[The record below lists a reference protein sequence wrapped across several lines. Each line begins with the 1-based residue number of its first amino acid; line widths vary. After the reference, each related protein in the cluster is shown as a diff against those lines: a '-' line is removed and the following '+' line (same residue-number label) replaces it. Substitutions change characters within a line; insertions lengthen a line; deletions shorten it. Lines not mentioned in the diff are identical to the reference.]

1 MIIESLK
8 QIVHQNR
15 ESPPLYLR
23 NLLKEKLQFYVL
35 NFIYTSNWGESLLFK
50 GGSCLRMFFQL
61 PRISEDLDVDILR
74 KKGFFLNDFLTD
86 LKKYFR
92 QILQYKD
99 LEIKTSR
106 KKNIVYLKFP
116 LLDELDLV
124 KNEAKTK
131 VLFLRIDL
139 ALALGTKYKIELSI
153 QSTDDFSFL
162 VRHYSLS
169 DLFAGKIAAILQR
182 TTRERKKAKPRFKGR
197 DYFDL
202 VWFLENKTPLNF
214 SYLKELIEV
223 QDKTAL
229 QKMLNEKI
237 EQLDLKNLKDDIQPL
252 FKNSNFVK
260 DFTGNYKKIAN
271 RLLKSSVKN
280 LG

>member
-99 LEIKTSR
+99 LEIKTST

-116 LLDELDLV
+116 LLDELGLAE
-124 KNEAKTK
+124 KKAKTK

-271 RLLKSSVKN
+271 RLLKRTQFN
-280 LG
+280 

>member
-271 RLLKSSVKN
+271 RLLKRTQFN
-280 LG
+280 